1 MTKKRKKSMIKQ
13 YCQRKLN
20 SIEVLTCETLTD
32 PYVIH
37 DEFVAKNDALRKY
50 DDMK

>member
-1 MTKKRKKSMIKQ
+1 MIKQ

-32 PYVIH
+32 SYVIH

-50 DDMK
+50 DDMKEQINN